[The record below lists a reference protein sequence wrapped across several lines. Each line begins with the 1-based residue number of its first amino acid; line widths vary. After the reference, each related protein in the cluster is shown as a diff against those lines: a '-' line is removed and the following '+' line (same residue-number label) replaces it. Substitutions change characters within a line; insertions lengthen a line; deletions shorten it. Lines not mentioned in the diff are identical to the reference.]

1 MLELLFL
8 KHEIIKRMVTFL
20 RGEKPERLLIK
31 EKGRF
36 LQSAKEK
43 KQRGEIEVGG
53 GGGGVMAI
61 SSVDM
66 CR

>member
-1 MLELLFL
+1 MA
-8 KHEIIKRMVTFL
+8 TFL

-31 EKGRF
+31 EKVGF
-36 LQSAKEK
+36 TVSKGEK
-43 KQRGEIEVGG
+43 TTRKNRSS